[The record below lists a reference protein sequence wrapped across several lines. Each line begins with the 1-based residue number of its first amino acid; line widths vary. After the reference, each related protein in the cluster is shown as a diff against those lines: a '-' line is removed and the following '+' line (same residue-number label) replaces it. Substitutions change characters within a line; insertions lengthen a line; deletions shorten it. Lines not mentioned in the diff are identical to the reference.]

1 MKARFLMKN
10 FSGDDKSKCISIE
23 KPAGTITCKDPHSFV
38 TVYNG
43 KGNNVS
49 IDEPAPTITTKD
61 RLGLVNVAHF
71 IDQQYG
77 QGTPA
82 SIEQPCGTV
91 TANPK
96 QNLVSTYLM
105 NPQYGWPMYGTDRPS
120 PTIIARQD
128 KRPMYAVFTK
138 NGTSYLEISEG
149 DSETM
154 KAMKKFCLENGIA
167 DIKMRMLRIDELLS
181 IMGFPKDYALL
192 GTKSEN
198 KKYIGNAVECGMARQ
213 LCEALYA
220 ACAIQ

>member
-1 MKARFLMKN
+1 
-10 FSGDDKSKCISIE
+10 
-23 KPAGTITCKDPHSFV
+23 
-38 TVYNG
+38 
-43 KGNNVS
+43 
-49 IDEPAPTITTKD
+49 
-61 RLGLVNVAHF
+61 
-71 IDQQYG
+71 
-77 QGTPA
+77 
-82 SIEQPCGTV
+82 
-91 TANPK
+91 
-96 QNLVSTYLM
+96 M

-138 NGTSYLEISEG
+138 NGPSYLEISEG